1 LIRDTRS
8 HAYDSSRGKGMKMGT
23 VSVERLKQTFIELA
37 SIESPSRREGE
48 VAWYLRKVF
57 SDELGHTVLEDA
69 SKVSTR
75 SNTGNIIVRIP
86 GGIVAPPLLFNAHM
100 DTVEPSRG
108 VKVRFEDGVFK
119 TDGTTI
125 LGGDDKAACAIL
137 VEIARVLKEHPFEHP
152 PLEFVFTVCE
162 EIGLLGAK
170 TLDLGLI
177 QAKSGYALDATG
189 TFNLINRAPT
199 AVRFSIRVRGR
210 SAHAGIAPE
219 QGVNAIILAAKAIV
233 QVPQGR
239 IDQETTANI
248 GLIKGGKATN
258 IVPDLVEIEGEV
270 RSHDEKRLR
279 EVQDKILGP
288 FHRLRWD
295 SHEEREPV
303 VQVDVAT
310 DYPLLRIPEE
320 HPLVTT
326 ARSAAKALGRELLVQ
341 GTGGGSDANVLCGK
355 GIDTAILGIGMEDVH
370 TTKEQISLRAM
381 VDSTEFIL
389 EIIRQWRG

>member
-1 LIRDTRS
+1 
-8 HAYDSSRGKGMKMGT
+8 MKMGT